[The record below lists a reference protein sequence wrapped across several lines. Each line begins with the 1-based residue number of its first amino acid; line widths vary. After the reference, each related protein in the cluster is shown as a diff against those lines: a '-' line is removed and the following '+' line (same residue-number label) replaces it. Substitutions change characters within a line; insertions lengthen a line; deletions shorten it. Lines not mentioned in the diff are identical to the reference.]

1 MPHQR
6 NVCDICRSQ
15 CVEHNSAGDSFILDC
30 VRCGAFEIS
39 GTAAADFEIERQDA
53 RKVALVSGWIRE
65 QGGRGERVQL
75 NSRLLERV
83 ISASFPNLQQRIE
96 FYLQLAVKLQGP
108 LNNDFNSTDPALV
121 SASYSIN
128 VNEMAVIRRYLIEKG
143 FVEVRGGDRYR
154 VSAAGFLEADR
165 RAEKASLISDAFVAM
180 WFDEQMHQIYHAGI
194 APGVQDAGYRP
205 IRVDLVEHAG
215 KIDDEI
221 IAQIR
226 RARFLIADFTGQRA
240 GVYFEAGFA
249 MGLGK
254 TVVWSCRADEI
265 PNLHFDIRQYNCID
279 WRTPEELR
287 RRLSARISA
296 VIGDGPLR
304 Q

>member
-6 NVCDICRSQ
+6 NVCDVCGSQ
-15 CVEHNSAGDSFILDC
+15 CVEHNSPNSFILDC
-30 VRCGAFEIS
+30 PRCGPFEIT
-39 GTAAADFEIERQDA
+39 GTAAADFEVERRHP

-65 QGGRGERVQL
+65 QAGRGERL
-75 NSRLLERV
+75 RLTSDLLGRV
-83 ISASFPNLQQRIE
+83 LSASFPNLQQRIE
-96 FYLQLAVKLQGP
+96 FYLQSAVKLQGP
-108 LNNDFNSTDPALV
+108 LNGEFNSTDPALV
-121 SASYSIN
+121 SASYS
-128 VNEMAVIRRYLIEKG
+128 VDVREMGVIRRYLIEKS
-143 FVEVRGGDRYR
+143 FVETRAGDRFR

-165 RAEKASLISDAFVAM
+165 LAAKTSLNSDAFVAM
-180 WFDEQMHQIYHAGI
+180 WFDAQMRPIYDSGI
-194 APGVQDAGYRP
+194 APGIQDAGYRP

-221 IAQIR
+221 VAQIR
-226 RARFLIADFTGQRA
+226 RARFLVADFTGHRA

-254 TVVWSCRADEI
+254 PIVWSCKANEI
-265 PNLHFDIRQYNCID
+265 PDLHFDIRQYNCID
-279 WRTPEELR
+279 WQTPEELR

-304 Q
+304 A